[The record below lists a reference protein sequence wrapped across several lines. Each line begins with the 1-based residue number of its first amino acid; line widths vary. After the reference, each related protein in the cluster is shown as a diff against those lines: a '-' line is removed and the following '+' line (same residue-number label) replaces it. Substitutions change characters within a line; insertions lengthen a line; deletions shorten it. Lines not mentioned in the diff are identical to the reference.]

1 MSLQVHSTTLETPQQ
16 VLFILVKV
24 FAKFAREETTINPS
38 SWKFWLHRGH
48 FFVVQRVMSAFPSC
62 FPIHA

>member
-1 MSLQVHSTTLETPQQ
+1 MSLQVHSITLETPQQ

-24 FAKFAREETTINPS
+24 LAKFAREETTINPS
-38 SWKFWLHRGH
+38 SWKFWLRRGR
-48 FFVVQRVMSAFPSC
+48 FVVQRVMSAFPSC